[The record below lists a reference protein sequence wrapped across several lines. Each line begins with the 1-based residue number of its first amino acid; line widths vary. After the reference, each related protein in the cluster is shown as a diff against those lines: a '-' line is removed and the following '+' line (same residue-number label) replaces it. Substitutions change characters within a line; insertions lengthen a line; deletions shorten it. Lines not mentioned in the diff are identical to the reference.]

1 MLRKRAAFPSQI
13 GRVFSLAMIEFI
25 AKGVDFMELGKQI
38 YELRK
43 KANLSQE
50 QLAEKVG
57 VSRQTIS
64 KWELGETAPDIKQAQ
79 SLSQI
84 FNISLDEL
92 TGNDTKGVIYE
103 KVSNT
108 ERLAGTVIRIL
119 KALGIFFIAF
129 VIVSVIIFV
138 ISIIA
143 FSNLREEVSFENNV
157 EKVTFTEV
165 VGEETYTITI
175 GSDGYFEGIG
185 MSDEIK
191 EDLMELI
198 VVGDL
203 PKSEDNIVDYF
214 IKLRE
219 GLPEKSP

>member
-1 MLRKRAAFPSQI
+1 
-13 GRVFSLAMIEFI
+13 
-25 AKGVDFMELGKQI
+25 MELGKQV

-79 SLSQI
+79 VLSQV
-84 FNISLDEL
+84 FSVSLDEL
-92 TGNDTKGVIYE
+92 TGNDTKEVIYK

-108 ERLAGTVIRIL
+108 EKLAGLIIKVIKIWGIIIL
-119 KALGIFFIAF
+119 TCLIVAVVGIVLFGF
-129 VIVSVIIFV
+129 VRGEGSV
-138 ISIIA
+138 
-143 FSNLREEVSFENNV
+143 EFENNV

-165 VGEETYTITI
+165 VGEETYVITI

-191 EDLMELI
+191 EELMELI

-203 PKSEDNIVDYF
+203 PTSEDNITDYF

-219 GLPEKSP
+219 GLSEKSP

>member
-1 MLRKRAAFPSQI
+1 
-13 GRVFSLAMIEFI
+13 
-25 AKGVDFMELGKQI
+25 MELGKQI

-79 SLSQI
+79 VLSQV
-84 FNISLDEL
+84 FSVSLDEL
-92 TGNDTKGVIYE
+92 TGNDTKEVIYK

-108 ERLAGTVIRIL
+108 EKLAGLIIKVIKIWGIIIL
-119 KALGIFFIAF
+119 ACLIVTIVGIVLFGF
-129 VIVSVIIFV
+129 VRGEGSV
-138 ISIIA
+138 
-143 FSNLREEVSFENNV
+143 EFENNV

-165 VGEETYTITI
+165 VGEEAYIITI

-191 EDLMELI
+191 EELMELI

-203 PKSEDNIVDYF
+203 PTSEDNITDYF

-219 GLPEKSP
+219 GTQQETP

>member
-1 MLRKRAAFPSQI
+1 M
-13 GRVFSLAMIEFI
+13 
-25 AKGVDFMELGKQI
+25 DLGKQI

-43 KANLSQE
+43 KTNLSQE

-64 KWELGETAPDIKQAQ
+64 KWELGETVPDIKQAQ
-79 SLSQI
+79 VLSQV
-84 FNISLDEL
+84 FSVSLDEL
-92 TGNDTKGVIYE
+92 TGNDTREVIYK

-108 ERLAGTVIRIL
+108 EKLAGLIIKVIKIWGIIIL
-119 KALGIFFIAF
+119 ACLIVAVVGIVLFGF
-129 VIVSVIIFV
+129 VRGEGSV
-138 ISIIA
+138 
-143 FSNLREEVSFENNV
+143 EFENNV

-165 VGEETYTITI
+165 VGEETYIITI

-191 EDLMELI
+191 EELMELI

-203 PKSEDNIVDYF
+203 PTSEDNITDYF

-219 GLPEKSP
+219 GLSEESP

>member
-1 MLRKRAAFPSQI
+1 M
-13 GRVFSLAMIEFI
+13 EF
-25 AKGVDFMELGKQI
+25 ENRL

-43 KANLSQE
+43 QKGLSQE
-50 QLAEKVG
+50 ELASRLDVT
-57 VSRQTIS
+57 RQTVS

-79 SLSQI
+79 ILSQI

>member
-1 MLRKRAAFPSQI
+1 
-13 GRVFSLAMIEFI
+13 
-25 AKGVDFMELGKQI
+25 MELGKQI

-79 SLSQI
+79 VLSQV
-84 FNISLDEL
+84 FSVSLDEL
-92 TGNDTKGVIYE
+92 TGNDTKEVIYK

-108 ERLAGTVIRIL
+108 EKLAGLIIKVIKIWGIIIL
-119 KALGIFFIAF
+119 TCLIVAVVGIVLFGF
-129 VIVSVIIFV
+129 VRGEGSV
-138 ISIIA
+138 
-143 FSNLREEVSFENNV
+143 EFENNV

-165 VGEETYTITI
+165 VGEETYVITI

-191 EDLMELI
+191 EELMERI

-203 PKSEDNIVDYF
+203 PTSEDNITDYF

-219 GLPEKSP
+219 GTQQETP

>member
-1 MLRKRAAFPSQI
+1 
-13 GRVFSLAMIEFI
+13 
-25 AKGVDFMELGKQI
+25 MELGKQI

-50 QLAEKVG
+50 QLAEQVG

-79 SLSQI
+79 ILSQI
-84 FNISLDEL
+84 FNVSLDEL
-92 TGNDTKGVIYE
+92 TGNDTKEVIYE

-108 ERLAGTVIRIL
+108 EKLAGLIIKVIKIWGIIIL
-119 KALGIFFIAF
+119 ACVVIA
-129 VIVSVIIFV
+129 VVCIILFGNV
-138 ISIIA
+138 
-143 FSNLREEVSFENNV
+143 REEGFAENNV

-175 GSDGYFEGIG
+175 GSDGYFESIG

-203 PKSEDNIVDYF
+203 STSEDNITDYF

-219 GLPEKSP
+219 GLSEESP